1 MSTFPEDQILVEIR
15 PDGSPVE
22 AGELSELVDDAWI
35 ADQLKMKVPTIRSQR
50 HKRRH
55 SQDHWFEVDPTF
67 IGSKPRYRRTE
78 VLAWIESQSSSS
90 PKSSTAPA
98 SGSTEV

>member
-1 MSTFPEDQILVEIR
+1 MPTFHEDQVLVEIR
-15 PDGSPVE
+15 PDGSPIE
-22 AGELSELVDDAWI
+22 IGEPSELVDDAWI

-67 IGSKPRYRRTE
+67 IGSKPRYRRAE
-78 VLAWIESQSSSS
+78 VLTWIENQSSSAS
-90 PKSSTAPA
+90 KSSTAPA
-98 SGSTEV
+98 SGSTEG